1 MINFFRKIRQ
11 NLLSEGKTGKYLKYA
26 IGEIILVVIGILIA
40 LSINNWNENRK
51 LQEAKTEYYKQLLT
65 ELNLDIK
72 ELYPQIKRIEKSIMT
87 YEAYLAVYETP
98 NVPLDSI
105 YHHIKKVEPSFGLTK
120 FNTKTIEVLK
130 STGDI
135 KLLSKA
141 IKNLLISL
149 ENQQNF
155 VFKNDDNNY
164 GMYLNTIKDTY
175 LINAF
180 SVRNV
185 LVNQEQFFN
194 ALKIETSFADQIAKY
209 HLALSIKNW
218 AEINALRGFKETLN
232 LTNELK
238 NIIEEELAHL

>member
-1 MINFFRKIRQ
+1 MIKFFRKMRYD
-11 NLLSEGKTGKYLKYA
+11 LLEKGKTSKYLKYA
-26 IGEIILVVIGILIA
+26 IGEIVLVVIGILIA

-51 LQEAKTEYYKQLLT
+51 LQESKTEYYKQLLS

-72 ELYPQIKRIEKSIMT
+72 ELDPQIKRIKQSIMT
-87 YEAYLAVYETP
+87 YETYLAVYETP

-105 YHHIKKVEPSFGLTK
+105 YEHIKKVEPSFALIK

-135 KLLSKA
+135 KLLPKA
-141 IKNLLISL
+141 VKNLLISL
-149 ENQQNF
+149 ENQHNF
-155 VFKNDDNNY
+155 LFKNHDNNF
-164 GMYLNTIKDTY
+164 GIYLDTVKDTY

-180 SVRNV
+180 SVSKM
-185 LVNQEQFFN
+185 LGNQEQFIN
-194 ALKIETSFADQIAKY
+194 ALEIETSFADQIAKY

-218 AEINALRGFKETLN
+218 AEINALRVFKETLN